1 LAWSPRQRSQVLGID
16 RANQAQ
22 VMNDD
27 HARSSQIG
35 AASFEAEL
43 TNSAEG
49 EVWVT
54 GEGPIGTEFS
64 SIHGQHG
71 GEGLV
76 SWVRLSPQKVRSHS
90 CSLASIHSYNCMIVP
105 QSLQDAPATRR
116 DAECVCRNVGACRV
130 VAHTARREKSSE

>member
-1 LAWSPRQRSQVLGID
+1 MSDVWDVVGRHNLRLLLLSDQAVDDHVHCSFYIGIFDADGLAWSPRQRSQVLGID

-27 HARSSQIG
+27 HARSSQID

-90 CSLASIHSYNCMIVP
+90 CSLASILRTI
-105 QSLQDAPATRR
+105 A
-116 DAECVCRNVGACRV
+116 
-130 VAHTARREKSSE
+130 